1 MTWNVKEPGETSA
14 GACRRQSR
22 PVGLLVSRELQ
33 NRSIEKSLQSAHL
46 ALGGMFKYN
55 APRQAL
61 DILIEMRLEIP
72 AIDKT
77 GRKTVHTA

>member
-1 MTWNVKEPGETSA
+1 MTWNVKEPEEISA

-22 PVGLLVSRELQ
+22 PMELLVSRELQ

-46 ALGGMFKYN
+46 ALRGTFKYN

-61 DILIEMRLEIP
+61 EILIEMRS
-72 AIDKT
+72 AIRSVDKT